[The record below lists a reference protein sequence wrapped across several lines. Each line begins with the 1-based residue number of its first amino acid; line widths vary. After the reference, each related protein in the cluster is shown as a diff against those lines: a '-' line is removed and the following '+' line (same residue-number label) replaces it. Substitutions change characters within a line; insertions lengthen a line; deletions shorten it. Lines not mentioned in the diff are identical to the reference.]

1 MPQLPRSTLINEEI
15 IKSIILNSSG
25 PFTAK
30 EGREERW
37 GEREREEKKQT
48 FLIDE
53 LDLLFPDNKFHLF
66 YKNYAQVTLFD
77 GIFITCR
84 VNKSNLCCLIL
95 SVDYKSRLVS
105 YITTPALM
113 RGVRARPADWVV
125 KAAVTKQQFTAETH
139 SLSVV
144 LYSREQIDADDKWW

>member
-1 MPQLPRSTLINEEI
+1 MLQPSRSTLINEEI
-15 IKSIILNSSG
+15 IKSIILNSTG

-30 EGREERW
+30 ADR
-37 GEREREEKKQT
+37 ERERRKKKSRL
-48 FLIDE
+48 LIDE

-95 SVDYKSRLVS
+95 SMDYKS
-105 YITTPALM
+105 
-113 RGVRARPADWVV
+113 
-125 KAAVTKQQFTAETH
+125 
-139 SLSVV
+139 
-144 LYSREQIDADDKWW
+144 